1 MGLTSVLLL
10 KVPSPEDIQFIVPPE
25 AVALKKAFVEPA
37 VRQKSVV
44 LPSMVPTHCAAAAKE
59 EHDDT
64 IKSKNLNNELFKREF
79 VLTSLL
85 LCAIKSIQI
94 VSIDDKHFDIRL
106 PVTNSFCRQNYILV

>member
-1 MGLTSVLLL
+1 MGFTSELLL
-10 KVPSPEDIQFIVPPE
+10 KVPSPGEIQFIVPPE
-25 AVALKKAFVEPA
+25 AVALEKIFVEPA

-44 LPSMVPTHCAAAAKE
+44 LPSIVPTHCAVEAKE
-59 EHDDT
+59 KNDET

-94 VSIDDKHFDIRL
+94 VSIDDKYFDIRL